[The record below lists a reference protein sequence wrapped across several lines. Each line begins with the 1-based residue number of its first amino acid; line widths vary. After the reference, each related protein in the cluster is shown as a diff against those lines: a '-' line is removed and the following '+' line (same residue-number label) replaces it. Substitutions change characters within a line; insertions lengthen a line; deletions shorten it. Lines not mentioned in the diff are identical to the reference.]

1 MGQSK
6 RNFQEIIQDYN
17 EAMYQHV
24 QDEAM
29 MYEHLCNTMRDKSS
43 KNK

>member
-17 EAMYQHV
+17 KSFIEHV
-24 QDEAM
+24 YNEAM
-29 MYEHLCNTMRDKSS
+29 MYEHLYNTSS
-43 KNK
+43 KNKQ

>member
-1 MGQSK
+1 MGESK

-17 EAMYQHV
+17 EAMYQHI

-29 MYEHLCNTMRDKSS
+29 MYEHLCNTICDTSS

>member
-17 EAMYQHV
+17 KDMYQHV

-29 MYEHLCNTMRDKSS
+29 IYEHLCNTIRDTRS

>member
-24 QDEAM
+24 KDEAM
-29 MYEHLCNTMRDKSS
+29 MYEHLCNTIRDKSS

>member
-17 EAMYQHV
+17 ESFIQHIH
-24 QDEAM
+24 DEAM
-29 MYEHLCNTMRDKSS
+29 MYERLCDNRFKDK
-43 KNK
+43 